1 MKDALEQKYNR
12 LKEILTQMGSLIVAY
27 SGGVDST
34 LLLRVAADTL
44 GDKVLA
50 VTACSATY
58 PEREYHHSRRL
69 AQQLGVR
76 QLTIHSNELA
86 REEFA
91 QNPPNR
97 CYYCKQ
103 ELFGQ
108 LKDLAKQKGLAWV
121 ADGSNKSDEGD
132 FRPGMECAREL
143 GIRSP
148 LREAGLSKEEVRRLC
163 QRLGL
168 SNWNKPAS
176 ACLASRF
183 PYGER
188 ITSQK
193 LKMVSQAEEY
203 LWRQGF
209 KQFRVRQHDKLAR
222 IEVAADELGRFQD
235 RDFCQQLIREFKRI
249 GYVYIALDLEGYRS
263 GSMNE
268 VLKPE

>member
-1 MKDALEQKYNR
+1 MDTLKQKYNR
-12 LKEILTQMGSLIVAY
+12 LKEILAQMGSLIVAY

-44 GDKVLA
+44 GDRVLA

-58 PEREYHHSRRL
+58 PEREYQASLQL
-69 AQQLGVR
+69 AEALGVK
-76 QLTIHSNELA
+76 QLTIHSGELE

-108 LKDLAKQKGLAWV
+108 LKVLAKQQGMAWV
-121 ADGSNKSDEGD
+121 ADGSNRSDEGD

-148 LREAGLSKEEVRRLC
+148 LREADLSKEDVRQLSR
-163 QRLGL
+163 QLGL
-168 SNWNKPAS
+168 PNWNKPAS

-188 ITSQK
+188 ITPHK
-193 LKMVSQAEEY
+193 LKMVNLAEEY

-209 KQFRVRQHDKLAR
+209 NQFRVRQHDNLAR
-222 IEVAADELGRFQD
+222 IEVSQKELNRFQH
-235 RDFCQQLIREFKRI
+235 RGFCQRLIKKFKSI
-249 GYVYIALDLEGYRS
+249 GYTYIALDLEGYRS

-268 VLKPE
+268 VLKTG